1 MLETDRLP
9 ATFKIISEVP
19 ALQIK
24 YCPDTHCG
32 AIVLLP
38 LPVLGFL
45 YCSFLLLSTISSI
58 LAALYHGDW
67 QIIEIYTHDIFEYI
81 GVWLNFTF
89 ATCLFSFLVF
99 GVTEFRAC
107 RKFLVVTNRFI
118 NIEVSRK
125 IYVPV
130 NTIKYFTQFSESLM
144 AMDDTSTLAVV
155 TNQRINDGAFILHR
169 GGFDESGWLGR
180 KLATFYKV
188 EFRAGEKPTF

>member
-1 MLETDRLP
+1 MGTLANIEIFQNDKNVVTLSPSIMLETDRLP

-24 YCPDTHCG
+24 YCPYTHCG

-107 RKFLVVTNRFI
+107 RKFRLYRTWCA
-118 NIEVSRK
+118 S
-125 IYVPV
+125 
-130 NTIKYFTQFSESLM
+130 
-144 AMDDTSTLAVV
+144 
-155 TNQRINDGAFILHR
+155 
-169 GGFDESGWLGR
+169 
-180 KLATFYKV
+180 
-188 EFRAGEKPTF
+188 